1 MNLEDIMLSEINQS
15 QKDKYQMMIP
25 LKMYLEESQSWK
37 QKVELWLSEYGL
49 WGGRLG
55 KYHLMYTEF
64 QF

>member
-1 MNLEDIMLSEINQS
+1 MILPHATLWVNLEDIMLSEINQS

-49 WGGRLG
+49 
-55 KYHLMYTEF
+55 
-64 QF
+64 